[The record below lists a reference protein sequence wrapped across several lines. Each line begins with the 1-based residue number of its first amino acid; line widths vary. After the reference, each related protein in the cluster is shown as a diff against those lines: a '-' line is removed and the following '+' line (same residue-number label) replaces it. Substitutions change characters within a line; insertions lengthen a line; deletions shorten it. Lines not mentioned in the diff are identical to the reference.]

1 MTMRL
6 LTQDALVVC
15 AHELG
20 KVSLPTSQTMV
31 RVGGRL
37 VLVEPNPEGRSI
49 AGCPNIGVSIRPCLN
64 TLRVAKGYSGF
75 VRIDGQPVVLDNL
88 GGLTDGTPA
97 GGVRYVCRAPG
108 QRMVGASA

>member
-1 MTMRL
+1 MTL
-6 LTQDALVVC
+6 QWLTQDALVVC

-31 RVGGRL
+31 RIGGRL
-37 VLVEPNPEGRSI
+37 ALVEPDPEGRSI
-49 AGCPNIGVSIRPCLN
+49 GGCPNIGVSIRPCLN
-64 TLRVAKGYSGF
+64 TLRVAKGYSEF
-75 VRIDGQPVVLDNL
+75 VRIEAKPVVLDSL

-108 QRMVGASA
+108 QRMVGAST